1 MKPHQFLAFDLGA
14 ESGRAVL
21 GSLQADKLEV
31 RELYRFPNG
40 PVQLL
45 GHLHWSLPGLLEEV
59 KKGARVCVEEAGV
72 QPAGI
77 AVDTWG
83 VDFGLV
89 AEDGS
94 LLGLPYAYRD
104 SQTAGIMDEFF
115 KRMPR
120 DKVYGLTGVQFMP
133 FNSLFQLAALVRDRS
148 PLLEAASGLLF
159 MPDLFHYLLSGRRAS
174 ELTIASTSQLYDPR
188 RKCWSRD
195 LLAALGL
202 PESLMQDIVPPGTVL
217 GPITAETAATTGLD
231 QGTLVTATASH
242 DTASAVAAVPAE
254 GREWAYIS
262 SGTWSLMGIE
272 SSQPIINDRTLKL
285 NLTNEGGVEGRV
297 LLHKNMTGLWLLQQC
312 RKTWEAEGR
321 TNLSYD
327 ELSRSAEEAPAFRT
341 LIDPDAPE
349 LLNPADMPQAI
360 MDLAR
365 RTGQPGP
372 QSVAGFVRCILESLA
387 MKYRVV
393 LEELGE
399 VAFQTITKIH
409 VIGGGSRNAVLCR
422 FTAEA
427 TGLPV
432 VAGPAEATASGNI
445 LVQALALGAVRSQD
459 EIRTI
464 MRNSSKLEVYEPQS
478 PTAWGEAYDRFRNI
492 AGIV

>member
-1 MKPHQFLAFDLGA
+1 MKPSQFLAFDLGA

-21 GSLQADKLEV
+21 GTLQAEKLEV

-59 KKGARVCVEEAGV
+59 KIGARVCVEEAGI
-72 QPAGI
+72 QPASI

-104 SQTAGIMDEFF
+104 SLTAGIMDEFF

-120 DKVYGLTGVQFMP
+120 DKVYGLTGVQFLP

-148 PLLEAASGLLF
+148 PLLEAASALLF

-195 LLAALGL
+195 LLTALGL
-202 PESLMQDIVPPGTVL
+202 PQSLMQDIVPPGTVL
-217 GPITAETAATTGLD
+217 GSLTAETAASTGLD
-231 QGTLVTATASH
+231 KGTLVTATASH

-254 GREWAYIS
+254 GCEWAYIS

-285 NLTNEGGVEGRV
+285 NLTNEAGVEGRV

-312 RKTWEAEGR
+312 RKAWEAEGR
-321 TNLSYD
+321 TNLDYG
-327 ELSRSAEEAPAFRT
+327 ELSRSAEGAPGFRT

-349 LLNPADMPQAI
+349 FLNPADMPQAI
-360 MDLAR
+360 KDFAR

-372 QSVAGFVRCILESLA
+372 RSVAEVVRCILESLA
-387 MKYRVV
+387 LKYRVV

-399 VAFQTITKIH
+399 VAPQTIAKIH
-409 VIGGGSRNAVLCR
+409 VIGGGSQNAVLCR

-445 LVQALALGAVRSQD
+445 LVQALALGAVRSQE

-464 MRNSSKLEVYEPQS
+464 MRNSSKLEVYEPTS
-478 PTAWGEAYDRFRNI
+478 PAAWGEAYDRFRNI
-492 AGIV
+492 VGTV